1 MMDYGRNCDLRFSFS
16 ASFSCYF
23 VLSVSPLQC
32 SSCSLLRGVLIFLS
46 CSVRFHFI
54 VLVSLGLERCSI
66 GMFSAAILSLY
77 GCLAE
82 SDFSQPALGNI
93 SDAVHDEL
101 HVDMSIYGVI
111 FCNWV
116 LPLAACLMKSLL
128 QLECEDM

>member
-1 MMDYGRNCDLRFSFS
+1 
-16 ASFSCYF
+16 
-23 VLSVSPLQC
+23 
-32 SSCSLLRGVLIFLS
+32 
-46 CSVRFHFI
+46 
-54 VLVSLGLERCSI
+54 
-66 GMFSAAILSLY
+66 MFSPFSLY
-77 GCLAE
+77 CPGFSWIGEVFYWNVFCSDFEPLRMSLAE